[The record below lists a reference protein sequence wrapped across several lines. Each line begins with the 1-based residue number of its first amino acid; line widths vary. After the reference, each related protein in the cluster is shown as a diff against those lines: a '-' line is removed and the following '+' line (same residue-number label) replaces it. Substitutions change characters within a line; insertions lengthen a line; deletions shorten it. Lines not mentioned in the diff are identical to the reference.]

1 MITNQEKLETGSQ
14 MSNMSTGSEKI
25 TFITGTK
32 TNDKAQKK
40 KKKQAE
46 ERPDSPMTR
55 AAKALEMMNGAP
67 DASLASLAVVP
78 AKKQIVD
85 SDSSDSEKQD
95 EVLALTAG
103 DDGHPK
109 YFKDIG
115 EQAMYEADSLE

>member
-1 MITNQEKLETGSQ
+1 
-14 MSNMSTGSEKI
+14 MSTGSEKI

-32 TNDKAQKK
+32 TNEKGGKK
-40 KKKQAE
+40 KNKEQ
-46 ERPDSPMTR
+46 RPESPMTR

-78 AKKQIVD
+78 VKKPIAD

-95 EVLALTAG
+95 EVLALTN

-109 YFKDIG
+109 YFRDIG
-115 EQAMYEADSLE
+115 EQAMYEADNLESEMNLMFKELDDM

>member
-1 MITNQEKLETGSQ
+1 MAEAAQLDPILEENNDMALAVYKPNMTLAEQRKLKNEDLKKKVLMITNQEKLETGSQ
-14 MSNMSTGSEKI
+14 MSQMSTGSEKI

-40 KKKQAE
+40 KKKQTE

-78 AKKQIVD
+78 AKK
-85 SDSSDSEKQD
+85 
-95 EVLALTAG
+95 
-103 DDGHPK
+103 
-109 YFKDIG
+109 
-115 EQAMYEADSLE
+115 